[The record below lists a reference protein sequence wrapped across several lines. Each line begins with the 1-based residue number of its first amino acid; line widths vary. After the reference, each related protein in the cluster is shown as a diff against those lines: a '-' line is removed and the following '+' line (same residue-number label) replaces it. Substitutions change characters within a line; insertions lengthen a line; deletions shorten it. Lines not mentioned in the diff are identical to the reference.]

1 MTLKWAASSIRS
13 VRSTSM
19 CFRSGFFDSKSLK
32 YFAVWTQIEQT
43 SVENCNRVA
52 FLPKLVTGLPA
63 LEALSLPRSTI
74 SPERTSLARP
84 VLARHQNPAVRAT
97 STSAAIMAIR
107 KSKASSIRLVFGP
120 PVLNLYT
127 RWIMP
132 DLGYFFGS
140 RWALPALGWVLGKL
154 VKCPK

>member
-13 VRSTSM
+13 VRSTSI
-19 CFRSGFFDSKSLK
+19 CVRSGFFDSSSLK
-32 YFAVWTQIEQT
+32 YLAVWTQIEQT

-52 FLPKLVTGLPA
+52 FLPKLVTGKPDLV
-63 LEALSLPRSTI
+63 ALSLPRSTI

-84 VLARHQNPAVRAT
+84 VLARHQNPAASAT
-97 STSAAIMAIR
+97 STSAAMMEIR
-107 KSKASSIRLVFGP
+107 KSKASSIRLVLGP
-120 PVLNLYT
+120 PVLNLFT

-132 DLGYFFGS
+132 DLENFFGS
-140 RWALPALGWVLGKL
+140 PWPLPAPGGVLGKL